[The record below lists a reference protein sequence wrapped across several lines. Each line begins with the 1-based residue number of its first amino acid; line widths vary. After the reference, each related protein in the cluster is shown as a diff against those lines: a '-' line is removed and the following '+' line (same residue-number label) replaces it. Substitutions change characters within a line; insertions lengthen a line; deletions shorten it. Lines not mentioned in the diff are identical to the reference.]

1 MLNTTLSSNNSTALD
16 TYIGT
21 LSGKRVSDLEQS
33 PELRNFVK
41 EYQSKYGF
49 HLHLKNGDELD
60 PCDGDHHKPST
71 DTLKSLHGD
80 DKHSQDHGTSKAQE
94 HKHDRQHT
102 HTHDGDK
109 HEEHEAHAYNHTEH
123 HSHNHA
129 HDKPAEGFLEKLI
142 SNISNN
148 ESIPKALK
156 PILARATIN
165 TANIFLAQGL
175 SLPLHHIHSPNEIT
189 NGSAVAAMHLLNY
202 GTQKWESLAK
212 NLLTIIPFVAL
223 HRVVKVPSFVM
234 RSALGLAISLGE
246 QITHGDK
253 SKNTLDKIK
262 ETFTKDASK
271 FLIKLAQMETMLN
284 TAIPLGQAI
293 AKNVPNKALAFIS
306 QNLAMAGAFTLIPEL
321 FKAFKKDENKSN
333 SDLNHAAL
341 SAELLECVVCGE
353 AHAADVHLAEISEGV
368 SIAGANNASEQDN
381 LHSLVH
387 HGGLH

>member
-1 MLNTTLSSNNSTALD
+1 MLNTTLSLNNSAALD

-60 PCDGDHHKPST
+60 PCDGDHHHT
-71 DTLKSLHGD
+71 IKSLHEE
-80 DKHSQDHGTSKAQE
+80 DKHSHNHGRSKTQE
-94 HKHDRQHT
+94 
-102 HTHDGDK
+102 DK
-109 HEEHEAHAYNHTEH
+109 HEEHEAHAHNHTH
-123 HSHNHA
+123 TQHNSHNHA
-129 HDKPAEGFLEKLI
+129 HDKAEKGFLEKLI
-142 SNISNN
+142 SNISDN
-148 ESIPKALK
+148 ESIPKTLK

-175 SLPLHHIHSPNEIT
+175 SLPLHHMHSPNEIT
-189 NGSAVAAMHLLNY
+189 NSSAVAAMHLLNY

-234 RSALGLAISLGE
+234 RSVLGLAISLVE
-246 QITHGDK
+246 QLTHGDK

-271 FLIKLAQMETMLN
+271 FLVKLAQMETMLN

-341 SAELLECVVCGE
+341 SAELLECAVCGE

>member
-1 MLNTTLSSNNSTALD
+1 MLNTALSSNNAAALD
-16 TYIGT
+16 TYIKT
-21 LSGKRVSDLEQS
+21 LSGKRVSDLKQS

-60 PCDGDHHKPST
+60 PCDGDHHQT
-71 DTLKSLHGD
+71 IKSLHEE
-80 DKHSQDHGTSKAQE
+80 DKHSHNHGTSKTQE
-94 HKHDRQHT
+94 H
-102 HTHDGDK
+102 K
-109 HEEHEAHAYNHTEH
+109 HEEHEAHAHTH
-123 HSHNHA
+123 HNAGSHA
-129 HDKPAEGFLEKLI
+129 HNEAKKGFLEKLL
-142 SNISNN
+142 SNISENK
-148 ESIPKALK
+148 SIPKTFK
-156 PILARATIN
+156 PLLIRGTIN
-165 TANIFLAQGL
+165 LANIFLAQSL
-175 SLPLHHIHSPNEIT
+175 SAPLHQLHTPSELT
-189 NGSAVAAMHLLNY
+189 SSSAVTAMHLLNY
-202 GTQKWESLAK
+202 GTNKWESLAK
-212 NLLTIIPFVAL
+212 NLFTIVPFVAL
-223 HRVVKVPSFVM
+223 HRLVKVPNFVM
-234 RSALGLAISLGE
+234 RSVLGLAISLVE
-246 QITHGDK
+246 QLTHGDK
-253 SKNTLDKIK
+253 SKNTLDKLK

-271 FLIKLAQMETMLN
+271 FLVKLAQMETMLN

-341 SAELLECVVCGE
+341 SAELLECAVCGE

>member
-1 MLNTTLSSNNSTALD
+1 MLNTTLSLNNSAALD

-60 PCDGDHHKPST
+60 PCDGDHHHT
-71 DTLKSLHGD
+71 IKSLHEE
-80 DKHSQDHGTSKAQE
+80 DKHSHNHGTSKTQE
-94 HKHDRQHT
+94 
-102 HTHDGDK
+102 DK
-109 HEEHEAHAYNHTEH
+109 HEEHEAHAHNHTHTEH

-129 HDKPAEGFLEKLI
+129 HDKAEKGFLEKLI
-142 SNISNN
+142 SNISDNK
-148 ESIPKALK
+148 SIPKALK

-175 SLPLHHIHSPNEIT
+175 SLPLHHMHSPNEIT
-189 NGSAVAAMHLLNY
+189 NSSAVAAMHLLNY

-234 RSALGLAISLGE
+234 RSVLGLAISLVE
-246 QITHGDK
+246 QLTHGDK

-271 FLIKLAQMETMLN
+271 FLVKLAQMETMLN

-341 SAELLECVVCGE
+341 SAELLECAVCGE

>member
-1 MLNTTLSSNNSTALD
+1 MLNATLSSNNHAALD
-16 TYIGT
+16 TYIKT
-21 LSGKRVSDLEQS
+21 LSGKRISDLEQN
-33 PELRNFVK
+33 PELRDFVK

-60 PCDGDHHKPST
+60 PCDGDHHHKPSA
-71 DTLKSLHGD
+71 DTLKSLHEE
-80 DKHSQDHGTSKAQE
+80 DKHSHNHGASKTQE
-94 HKHDRQHT
+94 HKHDTQHA
-102 HTHDGDK
+102 HA
-109 HEEHEAHAYNHTEH
+109 HEAHNHTEH

-129 HDKPAEGFLEKLI
+129 HDKEKKGFLEKLI
-142 SNISNN
+142 SNISEN

-234 RSALGLAISLGE
+234 RSALGLAISLSE
-246 QITHGDK
+246 QLTQGDK

-271 FLIKLAQMETMLN
+271 FLVKLAQMESMLN
-284 TAIPLGQAI
+284 TAIPLGQTI

-306 QNLAMAGAFTLIPEL
+306 QNLVMAGAFTLIPEL
-321 FKAFKKDENKSN
+321 FKAFKKDDNGSN
-333 SDLNHAAL
+333 ADLNHAAL
-341 SAELLECVVCGE
+341 SAELLECPVCGE
-353 AHAADVHLAEISEGV
+353 AHAANEHLAEISEGV
-368 SIAGANNASEQDN
+368 SIAGASNASEQDN

>member
-1 MLNTTLSSNNSTALD
+1 MLNATLSSNNHAALD
-16 TYIGT
+16 TYIKT
-21 LSGKRVSDLEQS
+21 LSGKRISDLEQN
-33 PELRNFVK
+33 PELRDFVK

-60 PCDGDHHKPST
+60 PCDGDHHHT
-71 DTLKSLHGD
+71 IKSLHEE
-80 DKHSQDHGTSKAQE
+80 DKHSHNHGTSKTQE
-94 HKHDRQHT
+94 
-102 HTHDGDK
+102 DK
-109 HEEHEAHAYNHTEH
+109 HKEHEAHAHNHTHTEH

-234 RSALGLAISLGE
+234 RSALGLAISLSE
-246 QITHGDK
+246 QLTHGDK

-271 FLIKLAQMETMLN
+271 FLVKLAQMESMLN
-284 TAIPLGQAI
+284 TAIPLGQTI

-306 QNLAMAGAFTLIPEL
+306 QNLVMAGAFTLIPEL
-321 FKAFKKDENKSN
+321 FKAFKKDTDKSHP
-333 SDLNHAAL
+333 DLNHAAL
-341 SAELLECVVCGE
+341 SAELLECPVCGE
-353 AHAADVHLAEISEGV
+353 AHAANVHLAEISEGV

>member
-1 MLNTTLSSNNSTALD
+1 MPAIRPLLNDQIRPHLNSQTEALQ

-60 PCDGDHHKPST
+60 PCDGDHHDKPST

-80 DKHSQDHGTSKAQE
+80 DKHSHNHGTSKTQE
-94 HKHDRQHT
+94 
-102 HTHDGDK
+102 DK
-109 HEEHEAHAYNHTEH
+109 HEEHEAHAHNHTEH

-129 HDKPAEGFLEKLI
+129 HDKAEKGFLEKLI
-142 SNISNN
+142 SNISDN
-148 ESIPKALK
+148 ESIPKVLK
-156 PILARATIN
+156 PILTRATIN

-175 SLPLHHIHSPNEIT
+175 SLPLHHMHSPNEIT
-189 NGSAVAAMHLLNY
+189 NSSAVAAMHLLNY
-202 GTQKWESLAK
+202 GTQKWENLAK

-234 RSALGLAISLGE
+234 RSVLGLAISLVE
-246 QITHGDK
+246 QLTHGDK
-253 SKNTLDKIK
+253 SKNTLDKFK
-262 ETFTKDASK
+262 ETFSKDASK
-271 FLIKLAQMETMLN
+271 FLVKLAQMETMLN

-341 SAELLECVVCGE
+341 SAELLECAVCGE

-387 HGGLH
+387 HGVLH